1 VSNNPGVTKVLDLLD
16 RLKGTIR
23 DFAEREERLEQ
34 DFRAKT
40 VRESR
45 QRDAALEELATRL
58 ADETLE
64 ADAKHHAARQACDAA
79 YEKRKARINK
89 ARQTSKEQ
97 TQAKIENKT
106 GHRKYDLQ
114 KQMLQA
120 ERDRE
125 ANLSSV
131 ATTCQEFKTNLAV
144 EDQSLVHLVE
154 DAQAAFRGYGNFR
167 RRLTSANE
175 NANPNLAPDENQ
187 LLAQLRDLLN
197 RTRDDLKRFGGII
210 LARLFRY
217 LPVWLLLIF
226 CPTPIVLKYLGKIS
240 MSLQMAE
247 LFAVGLIGLVLIMYF
262 AGRGQAAALAA
273 RITDALGS
281 ARRIHDACLEKSDA
295 HYHQDIQRA
304 KDDFQNKTQSID
316 QQLKLAL
323 KEALELKGT
332 FREKIDDKTVR
343 VNNRNERWHQQ
354 GLERVE
360 REHTEGLAGLRKQ
373 ADVRKEALIAAS
385 AEREGKFNAERETQW
400 QELEA
405 EWKQRV
411 LPIYAELAAANE
423 EAQRMF
429 PAWENPAWAN
439 WTPPAKF
446 EQAAKFGRIDVDLEK
461 LCESTPKNLR
471 LGLPGSSCFSLPLTL
486 IYPQQGSVLLE
497 TANTGHDEMV
507 ATLNNIILRLL
518 SVSPPGR
525 LNFTII
531 DPVGLGQNF
540 AGVMHLADFEERLIN
555 SRIWTQSGQIEEKL
569 GDLNEHM
576 EKIIQMYLRNEYAT
590 IAEYNEQAGDIAEK
604 YHFLVVADFPVNF
617 SETAV
622 KRLLSIAASG
632 ARCGVFTLIHWDR
645 RQPMP
650 QDFVPDELMKGSVW
664 ISCKGKD
671 YLLSGQGI
679 PGATVAL
686 DSPPT
691 PEFATEFIQNVGR
704 NSRDSSRVEVPFAH
718 VAPPEA
724 EVWSEDTTNE
734 LRVPIGRTGATKL
747 QYLAIGKG
755 TRQHALV
762 AGKTG
767 SGKSTLFHVMVT
779 NLSLWCSPEQVE
791 FYLIDFKKG
800 VEFKCYGTWGLPHA
814 RVVAIESDREFGLSV
829 LQRVDDELRRRG
841 DLFRKFGAQ
850 DIAGYKRA
858 GGTEPIPRSILL
870 IDEFQEFFVEDDKV
884 SQTAAMLLDRIVR
897 QGRAFG
903 IHVILGSQTLGG
915 AYTLARTTLG
925 QMVIRIA
932 LQCNEADAYLIMD
945 DNNPAPRL
953 LSRPG
958 EGIYNDTAGSI
969 EGNSPFQAV
978 WLPDEVRDSYLEKVR
993 ERAAR
998 NGGSYPGPIV
1008 FEGNAPADV
1017 RENHVLAKLLAPES
1031 AARPAAARVWLGA
1044 PNSIKGPTEAV
1055 FQRQSGSHLL
1065 IVGQREES
1073 ALAMLSIA
1081 LVSLA
1086 AQFPLGDARFILL
1099 DGNAPGTSQS
1109 EFMGRIVKSI
1119 SHEVTAISGGELSEA
1134 INGLA
1139 EELKRR
1145 ADATDAASA
1154 PTVFLFIN
1162 GIQKFKK
1169 LRYEEDFSF
1178 STGDADAAPN
1188 PAVQLNAIVTEG
1200 ASLGIHVIVASD
1212 TFNNVNRFIS
1222 RKALTEF
1229 EMRVLFQM
1237 SASDSASLIDSPR
1250 ANTLGLHRAV
1260 FYNEHEGY
1268 LEVFRPYALPDSQWV
1283 EAAGNS
1289 LSRKIGGVGSATE
1302 EPGVGSHEA
1311 PI

>member
-16 RLKGTIR
+16 RLKGTVR
-23 DFAEREERLEQ
+23 DFAAREERLEQ
-34 DFRAKT
+34 DFRTKT

-45 QRDAALEELATRL
+45 QRDGALEELATRL

-97 TQAKIENKT
+97 AQAKIENKT
-106 GHRKYDLQ
+106 GHRKYQLQ
-114 KQMLQA
+114 KEMLQA

-125 ANLSSV
+125 ASPVS
-131 ATTCQEFKTNLAV
+131 AAARCQEFKNNLAV
-144 EDQSLVHLVE
+144 QEQSLARLE
-154 DAQAAFRGYGNFR
+154 LDARRAFRGYGAFR
-167 RRLTSANE
+167 RRLADASQT
-175 NANPNLAPDENQ
+175 ANPDLAPDEDQ
-187 LLAQLRDLLN
+187 LLAQIRELLE
-197 RTRDDLKRFGGII
+197 RTRSDLRHFGHII

-217 LPVWLLLIF
+217 LPLWLLLVLS
-226 CPTPIVLKYLGKIS
+226 PTPLALQYFKVATL
-240 MSLQMAE
+240 SLQTAE
-247 LFAVGLIGLVLIMYF
+247 IISFGVFALVLITYF

-273 RITDALGS
+273 RITDALGR
-281 ARRIHDACLEKSDA
+281 ARRMNDACLEKADA
-295 HYHQDIQRA
+295 RYHQDVQGA
-304 KDDFQNKTQSID
+304 KGDFQNKTKSID
-316 QQLKLAL
+316 QQLKAAL
-323 KEALELKGT
+323 KEALEMKGT

-343 VNNRNERWHQQ
+343 INNRNERLHQQ
-354 GLERVE
+354 QLERAD
-360 REHTEGLAGLRKQ
+360 RDHTDGLARLREQ
-373 ADVRKEALIAAS
+373 ADTRKEALIAAN
-385 AEREGKFNAERETQW
+385 AERESKFNAERETQW
-400 QELEA
+400 QTLEA
-405 EWKQRV
+405 EWKQRFV
-411 LPIYAELAAANE
+411 PIYAELTAAND
-423 EAQRMF
+423 EAQRLF

-461 LCESTPKNLR
+461 LCEMTPKDPR
-471 LGLPGSSCFSLPLTL
+471 LALPGASQFSLPLTL
-486 IYPQQGSVLLE
+486 TYPQQGSALLE
-497 TANTGHDEMV
+497 TSNTGHDEMV
-507 ATLNNIILRLL
+507 ATLNNIVLRLL

-569 GDLNEHM
+569 ADLNEHM

-604 YHFLVVADFPVNF
+604 FHFLVVADFPVNF
-617 SETAV
+617 SDTAV

-645 RQPMP
+645 RQPLP
-650 QDFVPDELMKGSVW
+650 QDFVPDELMKSSVW

-671 YLLSGQGI
+671 YLLSGQAI
-679 PGATVAL
+679 PGATVVL
-686 DSPPT
+686 DPPPA

-718 VAPPEA
+718 VAPPDA
-724 EVWSEDTTNE
+724 EVWSEDTTSE

-800 VEFKCYGTWGLPHA
+800 VEFKCYATWRLAHA

-903 IHVILGSQTLGG
+903 VHVILGSQTLGG

-945 DNNPAPRL
+945 DSNPAPRL

-993 ERAAR
+993 ARAER
-998 NGGSYPGPIV
+998 NDGSYPGPIV

-1017 RENHVLAKLLAPES
+1017 GENHLLAKLLAAES
-1031 AARPAAARVWLGA
+1031 ADRPAAARIWLGA

-1073 ALAMLSIA
+1073 TLAMVSIA

-1086 AQFPLGDARFILL
+1086 AQYPRGGARFIIL

-1109 EFMGRIVKSI
+1109 EFMDGIVKAI
-1119 SHEVTAISGGELSEA
+1119 PHEITAISGGDLVEVV
-1134 INGLA
+1134 NGLA

-1145 ADATDAASA
+1145 ADASDAASA
-1154 PTVFLFIN
+1154 PSVFLFIN
-1162 GIQKFKK
+1162 GIQKYKK

-1178 STGDADAAPN
+1178 STGDADAAQN
-1188 PAVQLNAIVTEG
+1188 PAVQLNTIITEG
-1200 ASLGIHVIVASD
+1200 ASLGIHVIAACD

-1222 RKALTEF
+1222 RKALSEF

-1250 ANTLGLHRAV
+1250 ANTLGLHRAL

-1268 LEVFRPYALPDSQWV
+1268 LEVFRPYALPDMQWV
-1283 EAAGNS
+1283 DSARTA
-1289 LSRKIGGVGSATE
+1289 LSRKNGSASG
-1302 EPGVGSHEA
+1302 PA
-1311 PI
+1311 